1 MKLTDEATLVEAITG
16 HDPGQLEGWNTASVA
31 ELAVFHR
38 EQFAQYAALR
48 AAVERALMFH
58 QTTHIH
64 ATLRAALSASG
75 AGVGWHSMSTAP
87 TDREVWFWVVPKTA
101 EETYVNTSGEPIRSS
116 HPASV
121 SRTPRDV
128 GQSLES
134 DALARHPR
142 SRSTVGGC
150 RPPPAALFGDEMKV
164 EMQVDHGWN
173 PRVIQVIEV
182 ELELRGDGT
191 PASPYRRV
199 RQYYT
204 LDGKLLAE
212 VDPLPSET
220 K

>member
-101 EETYVNTSGEPIRSS
+101 EETYVNTSGEPILSQ
-116 HPASV
+116 A
-121 SRTPRDV
+121 TPHLFR
-128 GQSLES
+128 GRRGTWGSLLKATHWQ
-134 DALARHPR
+134 DIHDPDPPLAG
-142 SRSTVGGC
+142 VFV
-150 RPPPAALFGDEMKV
+150 PPPP
-164 EMQVDHGWN
+164 Q
-173 PRVIQVIEV
+173 Q
-182 ELELRGDGT
+182 EL
-191 PASPYRRV
+191 
-199 RQYYT
+199 
-204 LDGKLLAE
+204 K
-212 VDPLPSET
+212 
-220 K
+220 